1 MHAREKASIGVRKTV
16 VLAVAAAALAMGG
29 IAAQSTPASAAT
41 TLTVGNPQ
49 GNSFSFVPLTIGE
62 QLGYF
67 SKNGVDLK
75 VTAFNGSAELE
86 KALEKGTVEIALG
99 SGTEFAFIPNGAPD
113 TAVAALVEK
122 PSLLTVTA
130 RPDGGVAATGDLKGK
145 SVGVQPNDPVPA
157 WLVQKLSENQGWGP
171 DGIKA
176 VPLDNL
182 ISDGKINA
190 DVPAAVADLP
200 TALDLAAKGNG
211 KTLVNFGDVVKE
223 FPFYVAF
230 ARNDLISQHPDEVKG
245 FIQGW
250 LQTVKWMK
258 DNRDQAIDKVAAAMK
273 APKDV
278 ATKLYDTL
286 MPAYSQ
292 TGKFDQDLLKV
303 LAKALVT
310 MKVIDR
316 EQDLGR
322 YVNETL
328 LAKGAGC

>member
-1 MHAREKASIGVRKTV
+1 MRAREKASAGLPRMM
-16 VLAVAAAALAMGG
+16 VLAAALAMGG
-29 IAAQSTPASAAT
+29 IAAQSTAAVAAPS
-41 TLTVGNPQ
+41 LTVGNPQ
-49 GNSFSFVPLTIGE
+49 GDSFSFVPLAIGQE
-62 QLGYF
+62 LGLF

-75 VTAFNGSAELE
+75 VTTYKGSAELE

-130 RPDGGVAATGDLKGK
+130 RPDGGVNATGDLKGK
-145 SVGVQPNDPVPA
+145 SVGVEPNDPVPA
-157 WLVQKLSENQGWGP
+157 WLVRKLSETKGWGP

-182 ISDGKINA
+182 ISDGKINPQ
-190 DVPAAVADLP
+190 VPAAVADLP

-230 ARNDLISQHPDEVKG
+230 ARNDIISQHPDEVKG

-258 DNRDQAIDKVAAAMK
+258 DNRDQAITKAAAVMK

-278 ATKLYDTL
+278 VANLYDTL
-286 MPAYSQ
+286 MPAFSQ
-292 TGKFDQDLLKV
+292 TGKFDEDSLDTLG
-303 LAKALVT
+303 KALVT
-310 MKVIDR
+310 MKVLDR
-316 EQDLGR
+316 ERDLGR
-322 YVNETL
+322 YVNATL
-328 LAKGAGC
+328 LAKGGGC

>member
-1 MHAREKASIGVRKTV
+1 MRAREKASTGLRRMV
-16 VLAVAAAALAMGG
+16 VVGALAGLAMGAIAAEPAAAA
-29 IAAQSTPASAAT
+29 AAT
-41 TLTVGNPQ
+41 SLTIGNPQ
-49 GNSFSFVPLTIGE
+49 GDSFSFVPLAIGQE
-62 QLGYF
+62 LGLF

-75 VTAFNGSAELE
+75 VTTYNGSAELE

-130 RPDGGVAATGDLKGK
+130 RPDGGVNATGDLKGK
-145 SVGVQPNDPVPA
+145 SVGVTPNDPVPA
-157 WLVQKLSENQGWGP
+157 WLVRKLSENKGWGP

-182 ISDGKINA
+182 ISDGKINPQ
-190 DVPAAVADLP
+190 VPAAVADLP

-230 ARNDLISQHPDEVKG
+230 ARNDIISQHPDEVKG

-258 DNRDQAIDKVAAAMK
+258 DNRDQAITKAAAVMK

-278 ATKLYDTL
+278 VAKLYDTL
-286 MPAYSQ
+286 MPAFSQ
-292 TGKFDQDLLKV
+292 TGKFDEDSLDTLG
-303 LAKALVT
+303 KALVT
-310 MKVIDR
+310 MKVLDR
-316 EQDLGR
+316 ERDLGR
-322 YVNETL
+322 YVNATL
-328 LAKGAGC
+328 LAKGGGC

>member
-1 MHAREKASIGVRKTV
+1 MRAREKASTGLRRMV
-16 VLAVAAAALAMGG
+16 VAGAVAGLALGAIAADATAAAA
-29 IAAQSTPASAAT
+29 AT
-41 TLTVGNPQ
+41 SLTIGNPQ
-49 GNSFSFVPLTIGE
+49 GDTFSFVPLAIGQE
-62 QLGYF
+62 LGLF

-75 VTAFNGSAELE
+75 VTTYNGSAELE

-145 SVGVQPNDPVPA
+145 SVGVTPNDPVPA
-157 WLVQKLSENQGWGP
+157 WLVQKLSETKGWGP

-182 ISDGKINA
+182 ISDGKINPQ
-190 DVPAAVADLP
+190 VPAAVADLP

-230 ARNDLISQHPDEVKG
+230 ARNDILSQHPDEVKG

-258 DNRDQAIDKVAAAMK
+258 DNRDQAITKAAAVMK
-273 APKDV
+273 APQDV
-278 ATKLYDTL
+278 VAKLYDTL
-286 MPAYSQ
+286 MPAFSQ
-292 TGKFDQDLLKV
+292 TGKFDEDSLDTLG
-303 LAKALVT
+303 KALVT
-310 MKVIDR
+310 MKVLDR
-316 EQDLGR
+316 ERDLGR
-322 YVNETL
+322 YVNATL
-328 LAKGAGC
+328 LAKGGGC